1 MGSSLLYFILNMA
14 LTKVLF
20 GLCLVAS
27 AVIALPDRRPTAGYG
42 YQPPQPTHT
51 NPAPSYAPP
60 QPSYSAPQPTYQ
72 EPEKEEGMP
81 FDFGYAVKDDYKGI
95 DFDHNSNSD
104 GKVVTGE
111 YRVLL
116 PDGRTQIV
124 TYTADHYNGYQAEV
138 TYEGEAQYPEVKA
151 YQP

>member
-1 MGSSLLYFILNMA
+1 M
-14 LTKVLF
+14 K
-20 GLCLVAS
+20 
-27 AVIALPDRRPTAGYG
+27 
-42 YQPPQPTHT
+42 
-51 NPAPSYAPP
+51 P
-60 QPSYSAPQPTYQ
+60 QPSYSAPQPSYQ

-81 FDFGYAVKDDYKGI
+81 FDFGYEVEDHYKGL

-138 TYEGEAQYPEVKA
+138 TYEGEAQYPETEA
-151 YQP
+151 YQAPAQSYKQPEPKYEAPEPVYQPAPTYQPAPKYQPAPAPTYQRPEPTYGPPTPYYR